1 MTDSTAADVAD
12 AELVARARAG
22 DHQAYG
28 QLVRRHQ
35 RSALR
40 VAYAI
45 CGSTTE
51 AEDVAQEAFV
61 KAYRALGTYRAESGW
76 RPWLLR
82 IVANE
87 SKNRVRADVR
97 RRRTASRHNV
107 LAADVPADP
116 QDLAVDRITNEVVV
130 RALASLPDVHRD
142 VLACRFVAGLSEAE
156 TAAVLDVAGGTV
168 KSRQSR
174 ALAQLRAALQEELA
188 DG

>member
-12 AELVARARAG
+12 AELVARARGG
-22 DHQAYG
+22 DHQAYA

-35 RSALR
+35 RTALR

-61 KAYRALGTYRAESGW
+61 KAYRALGTYRGDSAW

-82 IVANE
+82 VVANE
-87 SKNRVRADVR
+87 AKNRVRADVR
-97 RRRTASRHNV
+97 RRRTTLRHAG
-107 LAADVPADP
+107 LAADAPADP
-116 QDLAVDRITNEVVV
+116 GDLAVGRLTNEAVI
-130 RALASLPDVHRD
+130 RALANLPEVHRE

-156 TAAVLDVAGGTV
+156 TAQVLEIAGGTV

-174 ALAQLRAALQEELA
+174 ALARLRDVLEEELA